1 MTLARFMLFLGLA
14 QTGPLLEP
22 FLLSQ
27 TTRRL
32 FENSPRIMRDEFI
45 ELFSGQTLAEAMPSM
60 VRVILQEHYIHP
72 VEFSESTLLQ
82 MYNTI
87 KANDALTLQAICHTS
102 KVKGVAQI
110 FFDF

>member
-1 MTLARFMLFLGLA
+1 
-14 QTGPLLEP
+14 
-22 FLLSQ
+22 
-27 TTRRL
+27 
-32 FENSPRIMRDEFI
+32 
-45 ELFSGQTLAEAMPSM
+45 M

-72 VEFSESTLLQ
+72 VELSESTLLQ